1 MRGANDTQSGM
12 FSNFSPEQR
21 VPVQHP
27 LRVTKTHADAVL
39 AELSP
44 VFDAMYSNMGRPSIP
59 PERLLKS
66 QLLIALYLY
75 SVRSETQFCEM
86 VYYNILF
93 RWFLDM
99 NLEDPSFDPTTFTK
113 NRDRLLEH
121 RVAVKFFDRVVNIA
135 RKEGLLSDDHF
146 TVDGSL
152 IEACASLKSFRPKDE
167 DPSGRP
173 TTDDHPG
180 NPTVNFR
187 GEKRSNE
194 THACTTDS
202 EALLMK
208 KSMGK
213 EAKLSFG
220 AHALMENRNGLLID
234 IAVSRATGDAER
246 EAAKEML
253 TRQARKRVKPK
264 NLGADKGY
272 DTKGFVEPK

>member
-12 FSNFSPEQR
+12 FSYFSPEQR
-21 VPVQHP
+21 VPAQHP
-27 LRVTKTHADAVL
+27 LRAIKAHADAVL

-44 VFDAMYSNMGRPSIP
+44 VFDAMYSKMGRPSIP

-66 QLLIALYLY
+66 QLLIALH

-86 VYYNILF
+86 VDYNILF

-99 NLEDPSFDPTTFTK
+99 NLEDPSFDATTFTK

-121 RVAVKFFDRVVNIA
+121 RVAIKFFDRVVNIA

-167 DPSGRP
+167 DPSDRP
-173 TTDDHPG
+173 TTDNDPG

-194 THACTTDS
+194 THASTTDS

-208 KSMGK
+208 LK
-213 EAKLSFG
+213 
-220 AHALMENRNGLLID
+220 
-234 IAVSRATGDAER
+234 ATFS
-246 EAAKEML
+246 AAC
-253 TRQARKRVKPK
+253 
-264 NLGADKGY
+264 
-272 DTKGFVEPK
+272 